1 MYEEQPCPPHLN
13 FNLSSYQLD
22 EAGLVANIEQAR
34 EIIRNLQSII
44 RFLQASPFDRLPIS
58 MQAEISLYLVGTH
71 LLTHSSGYPYD
82 DTKAVALEAIFNG
95 ELDALI
101 RGGTG
106 VLDAD
111 EILQGVEEMFGNF
124 GAE

>member
-1 MYEEQPCPPHLN
+1 MYEEQPYPPHLN

-44 RFLQASPFDRLPIS
+44 RFLQASPFDQLPIS

-101 RGGTG
+101 RGGAG